1 MIHIS
6 NELLLFGQVLSTKL
20 LRNERLQP
28 RNASIRN
35 RELTLE
41 VVKNLHFFG
50 MEGLRGGNVSVYQYL
65 KFGIYYFYL
74 YFIIVLN
81 NFFRPGLSDKISEDA
96 QAKNM
101 RRNSGQERITGNV
114 VTGRLNNEQDMVDI
128 GDTYQ
133 ANLHEQES
141 IISLVTHWVHNFDV
155 ASIKNNLY
163 LGYLIQENIA
173 KKIFKEQCDY
183 ELMHLYLYVM
193 GYPKA
198 ERLEIASCI
207 MNLVQDILIPLNRDL
222 NTGRDCQS
230 PPPPNV
236 TQAFF

>member
-65 KFGIYYFYL
+65 KFECQICQLMIFC
-74 YFIIVLN
+74 
-81 NFFRPGLSDKISEDA
+81 RE
-96 QAKNM
+96 
-101 RRNSGQERITGNV
+101 ERITGNV

-133 ANLHEQES
+133 GKKLCFFSEGVM
-141 IISLVTHWVHNFDV
+141 LVT
-155 ASIKNNLY
+155 I
-163 LGYLIQENIA
+163 
-173 KKIFKEQCDY
+173 
-183 ELMHLYLYVM
+183 
-193 GYPKA
+193 
-198 ERLEIASCI
+198 
-207 MNLVQDILIPLNRDL
+207 
-222 NTGRDCQS
+222 
-230 PPPPNV
+230 
-236 TQAFF
+236 